1 MTVRASCDIARS
13 GGNWMSFGRTRNEA
27 PFSGLEITSHLW
39 WEGVS
44 GGAAR
49 TRPFQGL
56 FSQVERPRKE
66 TRVDAGRDR
75 IVGSPATP
83 ARSPQDGHIAQGQ
96 PCNGTA
102 NGRRSR
108 RARCGMVAV
117 SYQEVRD
124 SNPLATA
131 RFGRRSTRPY
141 MTRHR
146 ARVALAIPIR
156 RLTSSRCLSASSHA
170 WSCA

>member
-1 MTVRASCDIARS
+1 
-13 GGNWMSFGRTRNEA
+13 MSFGRTRNEA

-39 WEGVS
+39 WEEVP

-83 ARSPQDGHIAQGQ
+83 ARSLEPPRKPTPFRRGR
-96 PCNGTA
+96 NGIRPA
-102 NGRRSR
+102 YVPR
-108 RARCGMVAV
+108 
-117 SYQEVRD
+117 Q
-124 SNPLATA
+124 AT
-131 RFGRRSTRPY
+131 
-141 MTRHR
+141 
-146 ARVALAIPIR
+146 RVL
-156 RLTSSRCLSASSHA
+156 
-170 WSCA
+170 